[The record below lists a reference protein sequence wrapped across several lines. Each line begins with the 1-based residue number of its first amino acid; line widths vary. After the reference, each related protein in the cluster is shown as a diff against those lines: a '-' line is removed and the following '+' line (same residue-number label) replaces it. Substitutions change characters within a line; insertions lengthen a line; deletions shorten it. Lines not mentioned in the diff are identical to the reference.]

1 MLFLLTTL
9 ALCGLQSEPN
19 WDLPANQIAWQRSLS
34 DAQHVARQ
42 EQRPLLVAINV
53 DGESASDRIV
63 TERYRDPKFVAWT
76 RRFACVIGH
85 PLRHTERD
93 HDDEG
98 RRILC
103 PRLGSV
109 TCGEHM
115 ALEPEIFDAY
125 LGGERVS
132 PRHALVMP
140 DGTKAFDLYYLF
152 DMRELDAALEP
163 AAALAP
169 PDKSDQI
176 WFPIHDTPE
185 VLRDALVAGR
195 ASWQRDF
202 VERIFFDLEHDG
214 AAGAEEDVKRGLG
227 LDESA
232 LVRSIARVGDTG
244 SVEALRRVLQS
255 ARPPAAEL
263 VAQVEAAVV
272 ARGLHA
278 PMRAALLEILQGSG
292 RHPGEFGLGRDRQLL
307 PLAGRCCA
315 AAPAAGSTP
324 DPAPRTFLL
333 SVLALGDPADRNAA
347 RAALSPMLPARGI
360 EALDAVLF
368 EEGGAIEL
376 ADSLALGRELALA
389 AQANAPATGTAAPI
403 DASVSA
409 AGATERTED
418 ELVHDLEAAELALGQ
433 NAADPQVMR
442 SFGLANLRLAQAR
455 IARNGPDIGLLL
467 QDAWSWMEKAAA
479 TMPADVE
486 LAAERAR
493 TAYLLSRFEDQARI
507 AEEMLARA
515 PARPSPGAQSV
526 LARYETWGS
535 GTAAGRKAVQR
546 AAAYAADDKSV
557 EALRWLGDAHAR
569 LLPARAGGD
578 AADEL
583 RGLLRGG
590 RALASACAS
599 LEAKD
604 VDVQSLASFLQAA
617 GHRRASLAV
626 LQAGLLRF
634 PESNL
639 LRDLWRDALWAAGR
653 SDLFT
658 ERSDWLAGVFPD
670 SGACAWYAGY
680 AWFLRAERARRI
692 EQPEAALSA
701 YDESSTRFARSVE
714 LEPAYA
720 DSAGHYTAL
729 AELGRGFAH
738 RQAGRRIEA
747 SEALAR
753 ALHLRSAIGDVRDG
767 LDREALDLVDA
778 ALEWTEAGASPV
790 DTRAFADELAR
801 AVPGETRWILAV
813 ADAALR
819 EGLRADGRARRV
831 AGADA
836 PGPDASGETGDR
848 WLSQSIDVART
859 ALAVA
864 DTPETRVALAQALA
878 VQAERDLARGRTAP
892 AEPALREAAEL
903 LQETVAEGESASAL
917 AQRLRERLGPARP
930 VARPGR

>member
-1 MLFLLTTL
+1 MLCLLTTL
-9 ALCGLQSEPN
+9 ALCGLPSEPN
-19 WDLPANQIAWQRSLS
+19 RDLPPNQIAWQRSLS
-34 DAQHVARQ
+34 DAQHVARA
-42 EQRPLLVAINV
+42 ENRPLLVAINV

-63 TERYRDPKFVAWT
+63 TERYRDPQFVAWT
-76 RRFACVIGH
+76 RRFTCVIGH

-93 HDDEG
+93 HDDQG
-98 RRILC
+98 RRVVC

-115 ALEPEIFDAY
+115 ALEPQLFEAY

-140 DGTKAFDLYYLF
+140 DGTKSFDLYYLF
-152 DMRELDAALEP
+152 DMGDLDAKLEP

-169 PDKSDQI
+169 PDTTDQI
-176 WFPIHDTPE
+176 WFPVHGSPE
-185 VLRDALVAGR
+185 ALRDALVAGR

-202 VERIFFDLEHDG
+202 VERIFFDLPHDG
-214 AAGAEEDVKRGLG
+214 TDVPEQEVKRALG
-227 LDESA
+227 LDEGA
-232 LVRSIARVGDTG
+232 LVRSIARVGDAG
-244 SVEALRRVLQS
+244 SVEALRRVLQR
-255 ARPPAAEL
+255 ARPPSQEL
-263 VAQVEAAVV
+263 VAQIEAAVV
-272 ARGLHA
+272 ARGLEA
-278 PMRAALLEILQGSG
+278 PMRVALLEILQGAG
-292 RHPGEFGLGRDRQLL
+292 RHPGEFGLGRDRQLV

-315 AAPAAGSTP
+315 AVAAAGGTP
-324 DPAPRTFLL
+324 DPAARTFLL

-347 RAALSPMLPARGI
+347 RAALSSMLPARGV

-389 AQANAPATGTAAPI
+389 AKPSAPADGTSAPI
-403 DASVSA
+403 DASVA
-409 AGATERTED
+409 AAAARTED
-418 ELVHDLEAAELALGQ
+418 ELVRDLEAAEQALGAG
-433 NAADPQVMR
+433 AADPQVMR
-442 SFGLANLRLAQAR
+442 RFGLANLRLAQAR
-455 IARNGPDIGLLL
+455 IANSGPDIGLLL

-479 TMPADVE
+479 TMPADAE
-486 LAAERAR
+486 LAIERAR

-507 AEEMLARA
+507 ADELLARA
-515 PARPSPGAQSV
+515 TARPSPAAQSV
-526 LARYETWGS
+526 LARYEAWGS
-535 GTAAGRKAVQR
+535 GTTAGRKAVQR
-546 AAAYAADDKSV
+546 AAALAADDNAL
-557 EALRWLGDAHAR
+557 EGLRWLGDAHAR
-569 LLPARAGGD
+569 LLGARAGGD
-578 AADEL
+578 AAVEL

-590 RALASACAS
+590 RALATACAS
-599 LEAKD
+599 RAAQD

-653 SDLFT
+653 SDLFP
-658 ERSDWLAGVFPD
+658 ERSDWLAGVFPE

-680 AWFLRAERARRI
+680 AWLLRAERARRI
-692 EQPEAALSA
+692 EQPDEALRA
-701 YDESSTRFARSVE
+701 YDEASSRFARSVE
-714 LEPAYA
+714 LEPANA
-720 DSAGHYTAL
+720 DSAGHYSAL
-729 AELGRGFAH
+729 AELGRGFTH
-738 RQAGRRIEA
+738 YLVGRRIEA

-753 ALHLRSAIGDVRDG
+753 ALQMRPAIGDARDG
-767 LDREALDLVDA
+767 LDREALDLVDG

-831 AGADA
+831 AGADG
-836 PGPDASGETGDR
+836 PGPDAAGETGDL
-848 WLSQSIDVART
+848 WLGQSIDVARS
-859 ALAVA
+859 ALVVA
-864 DTPETRVALAQALA
+864 DTAQTRAALAQSLT

-892 AEPALREAAEL
+892 AEPALREAAQL
-903 LQETVAEGESASAL
+903 LEDPVAEGESPADL
-917 AQRLRERLGPARP
+917 ARRLRARLGPARP